1 MSDQRIRIICGVL
14 PALLRQLVAE
24 NEVIVIDRVVRKG
37 MPIKPFEMPSAA
49 SFERNQEAWQEKP
62 NRRAGFASA
71 RRQAKKNRRRH
82 G

>member
-1 MSDQRIRIICGVL
+1 MSDQKIRIICGVL
-14 PALLRQLVAE
+14 PALLRQLVAD
-24 NEVIVIDRVVRKG
+24 NEVVVIDSIARSGVSVKAL
-37 MPIKPFEMPSAA
+37 EMPSAA
-49 SFERNQEAWQEKP
+49 SFERTQEAWQEKP

>member
-1 MSDQRIRIICGVL
+1 MSDQRIRIVCGVL
-14 PALLRQLVAE
+14 PAMLRQLVAD
-24 NEVIVIDRVVRKG
+24 NEVVVIDRIVRNS
-37 MPIKPFEMPSAA
+37 MPIKSLETPSAA
-49 SFERNQEAWQEKP
+49 SLERNQEAWQEKP